1 MEKVMILGAGPLQVP
16 AIKKAKELGLF
27 VIACDY
33 DPNAVGFKYA
43 DVKLLI
49 STIDKEAVLESAKKY
64 HPNYIMTSTSD
75 APVKTV
81 AYVSEKL
88 GMIQDI
94 SYENAVCAT
103 EKKSMRKRLK
113 KCEVPIPAFYAC
125 ENFEEFCE
133 ALDQMD
139 GICVVKPSDS
149 AASRGVE
156 IFDSDSSK
164 VERKKQYDYSK
175 SFSRNGIVMVEEYMK
190 GPEVSVEG
198 IIVNK
203 ELHIIAITDKL
214 VTPLPFFVELGHS
227 EPSQLPTSVQ
237 KDICDVTRKAVAA
250 IGIVNGTCHA
260 ELKITD
266 KGPKI
271 VEIAARLGGDYITSC
286 LVPLSTGVDL
296 VGNSILLAL
305 HRPISIEKT
314 RKQGSAIRFISGEE
328 GVVKKIE
335 IKEEAKNIEGIYEI
349 QIYVQKGQ
357 KVRSL
362 QSSNDRLGHVIA
374 IGETA
379 EQAIERAEK
388 ALDNIIIEISEE

>member
-1 MEKVMILGAGPLQVP
+1 MILGAGPLQVP

>member
-1 MEKVMILGAGPLQVP
+1 
-16 AIKKAKELGLF
+16 
-27 VIACDY
+27 
-33 DPNAVGFKYA
+33 
-43 DVKLLI
+43 
-49 STIDKEAVLESAKKY
+49 
-64 HPNYIMTSTSD
+64 
-75 APVKTV
+75 
-81 AYVSEKL
+81 
-88 GMIQDI
+88 
-94 SYENAVCAT
+94 
-103 EKKSMRKRLK
+103 
-113 KCEVPIPAFYAC
+113 
-125 ENFEEFCE
+125 
-133 ALDQMD
+133 MD

-335 IKEEAKNIEGIYEI
+335 IKEEAKNIDGIYEI

>member
-103 EKKSMRKRLK
+103 EKNSMRKRLK